1 MPIDNYVEA
10 IALSKKLES
19 AVPFKVQPGKEFLK
33 LLRKNGK
40 HVSPNDALE
49 VALVSYSGDMGG
61 IMCTLVPGEGDK
73 EGFVTSLTHLQLDP
87 THPLAEEVKAYQQ
100 RRVHALKLQNSRSF
114 MAEMSRLSASSEQK
128 KKRSDRGFGK

>member
-1 MPIDNYVEA
+1 MPIDNYAEA

-19 AVPFKVQPGKEFLK
+19 AVPFKVQPGKELLK

-40 HVSPNDALE
+40 HISPDDELE

-61 IMCTLVPGEGDK
+61 IMCTLAKREGDE
-73 EGFVTSLTHLQLDP
+73 EGFVTSLTHLKFDP

-100 RRVHALKLQNSRSF
+100 KRVHALKLQNSRGF

-128 KKRSDRGFGK
+128 KKRSNRGFGK